1 MTSIHTYTINLRA
14 LKAVAIAASSEEVRY
29 YLNGVFVEFEPSQI
43 VFTATDGHRLIAAS
57 HDYLE
62 GEKGPDKKVV
72 AIVPTTLLDKVKL
85 GKKDNGQALLTIDC
99 TQAAVK
105 VSLEY
110 LGAIY
115 SEAAIDATYPD
126 ARRVVPRTVSGEV
139 AKFNPH
145 YLVSFEK
152 ARAIATNEKVGEDC
166 IIAHNGGSPALVDM
180 NIVGEEDG
188 FRMFGVIMP
197 MRGWSHATTAPAW
210 FIGETETQ
218 QAEAA

>member
-14 LKAVAIAASSEEVRY
+14 LKAVAVAASSEEVRY
-29 YLNGVFVEFEPSQI
+29 YLNGVFVEYEPSQI
-43 VFTATDGHRLIAAS
+43 VFTATDGHRLMAAS
-57 HDYLE
+57 HDYLD
-62 GEKGPDKKVV
+62 GAKGPDQKVV

-85 GKKDNGQALLTIDC
+85 GKRDNGQALLTIDC
-99 TQAAVK
+99 TQSK
-105 VSLEY
+105 VRVAIEY
-110 LGAIY
+110 QGATFSDLAI
-115 SEAAIDATYPD
+115 EASYPN
-126 ARRVVPRTVSGEV
+126 ARAVVPRAVSGEV

-152 ARAIATNEKVGEDC
+152 ARAIATNSKAGEDC

-180 NIVGEEDG
+180 RISEDEG
-188 FRMFGVIMP
+188 FNMFGVIMP
-197 MRGWSHATTAPAW
+197 MRSVAPMSSPPAW